1 MKSSST
7 TDDKKIMESVL
18 SGSDTFN
25 LSNEN
30 DKVMV
35 MQVMIYLMW
44 EEEMIL
50 SMVDPEQIL

>member
-1 MKSSST
+1 MKTSST

-30 DKVMV
+30 DKAYGYAGDDVFNV
-35 MQVMIYLMW
+35 G
-44 EEEMIL
+44 EEMIL
-50 SMVDPEQIL
+50 LTVALEQTS